1 MGMGFW
7 KAVATVSFKSK
18 YLAVAV
24 IAAVAVAL
32 AVGFVLVLQNRAQ
45 HSALLDSAA
54 ADSRARIQRELSLRA
69 AEIAQRIAE
78 RVNNDVLTGDHAAVD
93 ADVESFKG

>member
-18 YLAVAV
+18 YIAVAV
-24 IAAVAVAL
+24 IAAVAVSL
-32 AVGFVLVLQNRAQ
+32 AVGFVLVLQNRTQ

-54 ADSRARIQRELSLRA
+54 ADSRARLQGELSLRA
-69 AEIAQRIAE
+69 TEIAQRIAE
-78 RVNNDVLTGDHAAVD
+78 RVHDQVLTGDRGAIG
-93 ADVESFKG
+93 ADIESFKG